1 MYHIET
7 RGDNT
12 VGFKT
17 FLHSRI
23 VAGDVSATADV
34 GCYLL
39 DDGVKFSVLPDAVTI
54 YAEEE
59 RQIAALLR
67 KIPAAARRGLLPALR
82 IVPADKVPPCRPI
95 FVTG

>member
-1 MYHIET
+1 MPYMYHIET

-67 KIPAAARRGLLPALR
+67 KIPAAARRTCCCRIDLR
-82 IVPADKVPPCRPI
+82 GFFASSAINSS
-95 FVTG
+95 